1 MELKEQI
8 INDIKNNPAILC
20 MKGTQDMPMFGF
32 SNTEVQVLS
41 HYGVEFKDVNVLED
55 PEIRIKLSEYSNW
68 PTIPQLFINGELIG
82 GAEITIEMHNSGELK
97 TLLGKDNT
105 D

>member
-8 INDIKNNPAILC
+8 IKDIKNNPVILC

-55 PEIRIKLSEYSNW
+55 PEIRIKLS
-68 PTIPQLFINGELIG
+68 
-82 GAEITIEMHNSGELK
+82 
-97 TLLGKDNT
+97 
-105 D
+105 

>member
-8 INDIKNNPAILC
+8 IKDIKNNPVILY
-20 MKGTQDMPMFGF
+20 MKGTQDMPMCGF
-32 SNTEVQVLS
+32 SNTVVQVLS

-55 PEIRIKLSEYSNW
+55 PEIRVKLSEYSNW

-82 GAEITIEMHNSGELK
+82 GCDIVMEMDTKGELK
-97 TLLGKDNT
+97 DILKKAV
-105 D
+105 